1 MIPCQRLDAKYDTDP
16 TAFNVLYEIVR
27 KEIAAKTARGSSSST
42 NGLLWLTRLGFL
54 TFVPLAPGSLSLLA
68 ISRGLLVLHILGFL
82 QSVINLHNLYR
93 MWVAS
98 CE

>member
-1 MIPCQRLDAKYDTDP
+1 MIPWQRLDAKYDADP

-82 QSVINLHNLYR
+82 QVL
-93 MWVAS
+93 
-98 CE
+98 